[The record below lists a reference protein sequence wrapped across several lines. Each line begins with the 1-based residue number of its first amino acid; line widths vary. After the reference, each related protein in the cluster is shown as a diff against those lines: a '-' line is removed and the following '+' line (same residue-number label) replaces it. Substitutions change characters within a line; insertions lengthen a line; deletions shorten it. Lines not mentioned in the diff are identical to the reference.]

1 MFTII
6 AMYYICNTAMYYM
19 YNKHFLRKWVWES
32 QHCGI
37 LVNCLTCVGYSY
49 FSWLSTNFRF
59 SEHCSL
65 AKGISQSVCLSLTT
79 GWLTAIAGSHS
90 HILQWLE
97 WEMCLKV
104 GVELSNSVPELW
116 LCYCRPWQKVWA
128 HSSIVGNPIAVA
140 NLLYK
145 VLSVQMKLWK
155 ITLKHVWFTP
165 RLGTA
170 PSGGTK
176 KVIVCE
182 CLHLF

>member
-1 MFTII
+1 MCRLQLF
-6 AMYYICNTAMYYM
+6 
-19 YNKHFLRKWVWES
+19 
-32 QHCGI
+32 
-37 LVNCLTCVGYSY
+37 
-49 FSWLSTNFRF
+49 
-59 SEHCSL
+59 
-65 AKGISQSVCLSLTT
+65 SLTFYQLQIFRALFSGKGNLPICLPVT
-79 GWLTAIAGSHS
+79 DNRMAHSYSRVPFSH
-90 HILQWLE
+90 LQWLE

-116 LCYCRPWQKVWA
+116 VCYCRPWQKVWA

-145 VLSVQMKLWK
+145 VLSVQMKLCK
-155 ITLKHVWFTP
+155 ISLKHVWFTP